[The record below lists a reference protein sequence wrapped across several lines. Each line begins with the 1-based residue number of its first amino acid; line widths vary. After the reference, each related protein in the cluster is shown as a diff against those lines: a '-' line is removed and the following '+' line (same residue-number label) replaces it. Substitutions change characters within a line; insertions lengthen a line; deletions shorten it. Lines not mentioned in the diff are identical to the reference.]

1 MNRIILIGLIYV
13 LSVGCATQP
22 TPAPLPVVTTPP
34 PEPVAPVPVAEPV
47 VAAPVE
53 EPETLTK
60 FSEVNNMPA
69 PSDRSYK
76 RMTRQRMEEESD
88 LQASAGSLWKM
99 DGQTSY
105 LFSQNKHRIE
115 GDPTAIK
122 MEGLALKE
130 VESKVAVI
138 QDLMKDLEKQKI
150 QAEEES
156 KKAEAEKQRLAE
168 LEKMKPKVITDPND
182 PNYDAFAGQYPAD
195 LQAAEDAKVAAS
207 RKPATVEKKPE
218 VAAKPEKEEKID
230 LKDIEII
237 PSKIVERLPNGMY
250 RVSGQ
255 QIFNIKKKPYKV
267 IATGLVRPEDFDDA
281 AIGSGKLLEPQYD
294 VIHMKR
300 TQ

>member
-1 MNRIILIGLIYV
+1 MIKIFGLIFILQV
-13 LSVGCATQP
+13 LLMGCATKP

-34 PEPVAPVPVAEPV
+34 PAAPAPVAAEP
-47 VAAPVE
+47 APA
-53 EPETLTK
+53 PESEKLTK

-105 LFSQNKHRIE
+105 LFQQNKHRVE
-115 GDPTAIK
+115 GDPTTIK

-130 VESKVAVI
+130 VETKVAVI
-138 QDLMKDLEKQKI
+138 QDLMKDLEKQKVE
-150 QAEEES
+150 AEEQQ
-156 KKAEAEKQRLAE
+156 KKADEEKARLAE
-168 LEKMKPKVITDPND
+168 IEKNKPKIITDPND
-182 PNYDAFAGQYPAD
+182 PLYDPYAGQYPAD
-195 LQAAEDAKVAAS
+195 IQAAEDAKLAAS
-207 RKPATVEKKPE
+207 RKPAAIEKKPE
-218 VAAKPEKEEKID
+218 VAKAEPKEEKID
-230 LKDIEII
+230 LKDVETI
-237 PSKIVERLPNGMY
+237 PSRIVEKLANGMY

-255 QIFNIKKKPYKV
+255 QVMMIKKKPYKV
-267 IATGLVRPEDFDDA
+267 IATGLVRPEDFDDT
-281 AIGSGKLLEPQYD
+281 AISSQKLLEPQYD